1 MKLIND
7 VVSSLN
13 PKKVYGRAGDEVKII
28 SADFDKQTIVED
40 ANGYRFSTMKAN
52 LTEGFVQGTAK
63 SNVNNNERVQVS
75 RPKSSAKAVPL
86 NQQSLF

>member
-13 PKKVYGRAGDEVKII
+13 PKKVYGRAGDEVTII

-40 ANGYRFSTMKAN
+40 ANGDRFSTMKSN

-75 RPKSSAKAVPL
+75 KPRNSAKAVPL